1 MIASQ
6 EQESMPKGLWLS
18 RWQRWVPTEALLLL
32 LFLLLTAT
40 ILFIS
45 SNHARLPQATT
56 LALADLA
63 QNRQPLE
70 LKGSLLADSQQGQ
83 LTALH
88 FVLALAPAASPLD
101 LTAPHLTLRYQDD
114 AQQLDKL
121 PWAWRFQSGAND
133 NSLLEAGERV
143 ELTVP
148 LITALTPALGANTTF
163 RLELAAPQRLLFS
176 VQRTTPPLL
185 DTLLDLN

>member
-6 EQESMPKGLWLS
+6 KQENMPKWLWLS
-18 RWQRWVPTEALLLL
+18 RWQHWVSTEALLLL

-45 SNHARLPQATT
+45 SNNALTPQATT
-56 LALADLA
+56 LALTDLT

-70 LKGSLLADSQQGQ
+70 LKGTLRADSQQGQ
-83 LTALH
+83 ITTLH
-88 FVLALAPAASPLD
+88 LVLALAPAASPLD
-101 LTAPHLTLRYQDD
+101 LTAPHLTLRYQDV
-114 AQQLDKL
+114 AQQLDRL
-121 PWAWRFQSGAND
+121 PWTWRFQSGAND

-148 LITALTPALGANTTF
+148 LTTVLTPALGANTPF
-163 RLELAAPQRLLFS
+163 RLDLAAPQRLLFS
-176 VQRTTPPLL
+176 VQRTTPPVL

>member
-6 EQESMPKGLWLS
+6 EQGSRPKWLWLS
-18 RWQRWVPTEALLLL
+18 RWQHWVSTEALFLL

-40 ILFIS
+40 VLFIS
-45 SNHARLPQATT
+45 SNHALMPQATT
-56 LALADLA
+56 LALTDLA
-63 QNRQPLE
+63 QDRQPLE
-70 LKGSLLADSQQGQ
+70 LKGTLLADSQQGQ
-83 LTALH
+83 ITVLH

-101 LTAPHLTLRYQDD
+101 LTAPHLTLRYQDT

-121 PWAWRFQSGAND
+121 PWTWRFQSGANN

-148 LITALTPALGANTTF
+148 LTTALTPALRANTTF
-163 RLELAAPQRLLFS
+163 RLELAAPQRLLFA
-176 VQRTTPPLL
+176 VQRTTPPVL